1 MIRLRNKRGGFLLFE
16 AMLAVV
22 IFALAALTLGRSM
35 EGLHR
40 AERYRREDS
49 LARRLLANRMTEIL
63 AGAVPLTDKSSEDF
77 DKGPWAGMKLLTTRE
92 PLELKNEKE
101 QELFG
106 LYTVTLVLKW
116 KSRDEVNSRDMSFI
130 IYPRQR

>member
-1 MIRLRNKRGGFLLFE
+1 MIRIRNQRGGFLLFE

-22 IFALAALTLGRSM
+22 IFALAALALGKSM
-35 EGLHR
+35 ENLHR

-63 AGAVPLTDKSSEDF
+63 AGAVPLTDKSSEKF
-77 DKGPWAGMKLLTTRE
+77 EKGPWAGMELQSTRE

-116 KSRDEVNSRDMSFI
+116 KSREEVVSRDMSFI

>member
-1 MIRLRNKRGGFLLFE
+1 
-16 AMLAVV
+16 
-22 IFALAALTLGRSM
+22 M
-35 EGLHR
+35 ENLHR
-40 AERYRREDS
+40 AERFRREDS

-63 AGAVPLTDKSSEDF
+63 AGAVPLTDKASEKF
-77 DKGPWAGMKLLTTRE
+77 EKGPWAGMEMLTTRE

-116 KSRDEVNSRDMSFI
+116 KSRDSVETRDMSFI
-130 IYPRQR
+130 VYPRQR